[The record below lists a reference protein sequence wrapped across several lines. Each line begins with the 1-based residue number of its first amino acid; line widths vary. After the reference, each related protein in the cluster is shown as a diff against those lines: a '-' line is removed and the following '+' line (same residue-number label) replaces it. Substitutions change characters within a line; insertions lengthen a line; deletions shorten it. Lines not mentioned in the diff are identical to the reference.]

1 MLSIEPSFM
10 GFENCM
16 ELNEVLW
23 DEAIMY
29 LQVCICETF
38 ITVCILSVQINIRS
52 ICSLSHFDTK
62 EQLMFLK
69 VKSHTMG
76 HNVFMNS

>member
-1 MLSIEPSFM
+1 
-10 GFENCM
+10 
-16 ELNEVLW
+16 
-23 DEAIMY
+23 MY